1 MVVLNVYDM
10 VSAARPAPL
19 ARGSDPGP
27 APPPP
32 ADARVGEGSG
42 VVFQSSRASVLP
54 GAPRAAAAARVDGGR
69 PRAPARRGPRPWAR
83 HPAEEPC
90 PSGPASLAGPTSDS
104 TAGTPGAPRPRPPSD
119 AGPPSRVRRTT
130 PPFTPRLQH
139 SQPLRKSTQ
148 SPPSGAGP
156 LSPSGGA
163 RSPPPGADIL
173 PENSPAEVLRGRWR
187 LSRSGGTPVP
197 VMQQV
202 PGVTPGA
209 GRGAGAPGTCA
220 RAGSGRGNPPAERS
234 RSGGVAGVCALWAV
248 SARFVLDS
256 SPPKLLSAARRL

>member
-54 GAPRAAAAARVDGGR
+54 GAPRAAATARVDGGR

-83 HPAEEPC
+83 HPAEEC

-104 TAGTPGAPRPRPPSD
+104 QRRDPGCPPGP
-119 AGPPSRVRRTT
+119 GPPRLPALPPGSAAPHLRSRPVSST
-130 PPFTPRLQH
+130 PSP
-139 SQPLRKSTQ
+139 SE
-148 SPPSGAGP
+148 SPPSPRRRGPGRSLPPEALGAHP
-156 LSPSGGA
+156 LGLTFSPKTA
-163 RSPPPGADIL
+163 PP
-173 PENSPAEVLRGRWR
+173 RY
-187 LSRSGGTPVP
+187 
-197 VMQQV
+197 
-202 PGVTPGA
+202 
-209 GRGAGAPGTCA
+209 
-220 RAGSGRGNPPAERS
+220 
-234 RSGGVAGVCALWAV
+234 
-248 SARFVLDS
+248 
-256 SPPKLLSAARRL
+256 